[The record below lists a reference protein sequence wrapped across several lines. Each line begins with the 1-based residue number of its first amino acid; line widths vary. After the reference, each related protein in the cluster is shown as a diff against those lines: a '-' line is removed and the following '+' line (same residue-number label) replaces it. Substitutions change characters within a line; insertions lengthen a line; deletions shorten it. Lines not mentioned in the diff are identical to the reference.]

1 MEMVTDNMAKVV
13 EPIDREALTQEYQKM
28 LARLV
33 IDLQKRAAYAVGT
46 SPSDVAHL
54 GAMPWHWSILA
65 PAAAGLAERDQMA
78 IDQALAALTELASL
92 QFPIAGVEDLMDF
105 ASVAYCARA
114 YLGDFGQIFWRVLK
128 WAYQDDLITMAE
140 AAQMTGTTIANMGQH
155 SRLVFFHDPDA
166 PQRQGSR
173 LVLRSQVVDFYG
185 VRG

>member
-1 MEMVTDNMAKVV
+1 MEVVTNDMAKT
-13 EPIDREALTQEYQKM
+13 EPIDHEALAQEYQAA

-33 IDLQKRAAYAVGT
+33 IDLQKRAAYAVGK

-65 PAAAGLAERDQMA
+65 PAAAGLAEREQDG
-78 IDQALAALTELASL
+78 IDQALYALTELARL

-105 ASVAYCARA
+105 VSVAYCARA

-173 LVLRSQVVDFYG
+173 LVLRSQVEGFYG